1 MKITHSNFNDLFKKK
16 QDNMCTSGPV
26 FNNRM
31 QNLVASLKQM
41 YAYQWNVEISKHR
54 GRWMRFWGPVRLVY
68 TLHFFLLKC
77 LCKARKM
84 SYHVLVC
91 PTHIVLCFCFI
102 CLRLVY
108 LMLPVSLDC
117 PFLIVL
123 SVFSNVYCIR

>member
-1 MKITHSNFNDLFKKK
+1 
-16 QDNMCTSGPV
+16 
-26 FNNRM
+26 
-31 QNLVASLKQM
+31 
-41 YAYQWNVEISKHR
+41 
-54 GRWMRFWGPVRLVY
+54 MRFWGPVRLVY

-91 PTHIVLCFCFI
+91 PTHVVWCFCFI

-117 PFLIVL
+117 PKVRYSLTFIYGYILISFYDFSVGL
-123 SVFSNVYCIR
+123 SNFSDSVVFFCVFFPFYLQSNDLLFSPRMLTSNMAATTIVQCTKSE